1 MKVEVFII
9 LKPDGK
15 RVLINTNQIT
25 TIIEQGDAVYIVT
38 SAGEKIETTES
49 FDSLISKLI
58 EE

>member
-9 LKPDGK
+9 LKPDGR

-25 TIIEQGDAVYIVT
+25 TIIEQDDATYIVT
-38 SAGEKIETTES
+38 SAGEKIETAES